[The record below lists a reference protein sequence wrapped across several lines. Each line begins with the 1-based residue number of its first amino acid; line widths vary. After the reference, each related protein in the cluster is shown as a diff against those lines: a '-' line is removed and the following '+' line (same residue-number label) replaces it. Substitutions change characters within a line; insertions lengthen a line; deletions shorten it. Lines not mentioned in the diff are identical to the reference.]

1 MVSFAS
7 SIMKNIVFSAR
18 KSFELNS
25 KSFLYFTLQLIIN
38 VYFTIY
44 LQRLRVLISKP
55 HLNVRKLWINVFRN
69 MKYVGEIY
77 NNWPNDLFAV
87 SAYKTLKSSWEP
99 LLTILQWS
107 NTTSVISKWG
117 TFSPFLFLFI
127 FFGSF

>member
-127 FFGSF
+127 FFGCF